1 MTYGADS
8 VAETVAFN
16 DRLAALQSSLPPIE
30 TQPPEVTR
38 AARLEEGGI
47 FPPPVFLPQAR
58 WLEIPSRGG
67 GLRVRVVAPTSREAT
82 GAYLH
87 FHGGGW
93 TIGAADGQDPLL
105 EAIAEMTGLCAVSVE
120 YRLAPEHPYPA
131 GPDDCEDA
139 ALWLLDGGAAELGVP
154 RRFAVGGE
162 SAGGHLSAVTLLR
175 LRDRHGITDGFAAA
189 NLVFG
194 AFDLTGTP
202 SRLSW
207 DDSRPLVLTNSG
219 MTWFTECFLPGLDNA
234 GRRDPDISPL
244 YADLR
249 GTAARAVHDRHG
261 GPAARRLALHGCALA
276 GRRQRRRAARVRRG
290 VSRLHRVPARGRAA
304 CERRTARV
312 PARRDRLMRVSAKVD
327 YALRALLELAAAP
340 PGPVKG
346 ERLATAQDIPPKFL
360 ENILT
365 ELRRAEIV
373 ASQRGVDGGYR
384 LAKPAAEISVADVV
398 RALEGPIASVRGVR
412 PDEIEYT
419 GPARS
424 LQPLWVEL
432 RASMRE
438 VLEGTTLADL
448 VERSAAG

>member
-1 MTYGADS
+1 
-8 VAETVAFN
+8 
-16 DRLAALQSSLPPIE
+16 
-30 TQPPEVTR
+30 
-38 AARLEEGGI
+38 
-47 FPPPVFLPQAR
+47 
-58 WLEIPSRGG
+58 
-67 GLRVRVVAPTSREAT
+67 
-82 GAYLH
+82 
-87 FHGGGW
+87 
-93 TIGAADGQDPLL
+93 
-105 EAIAEMTGLCAVSVE
+105 
-120 YRLAPEHPYPA
+120 
-131 GPDDCEDA
+131 
-139 ALWLLDGGAAELGVP
+139 
-154 RRFAVGGE
+154 
-162 SAGGHLSAVTLLR
+162 
-175 LRDRHGITDGFAAA
+175 
-189 NLVFG
+189 
-194 AFDLTGTP
+194 
-202 SRLSW
+202 
-207 DDSRPLVLTNSG
+207 
-219 MTWFTECFLPGLDNA
+219 
-234 GRRDPDISPL
+234 
-244 YADLR
+244 
-249 GTAARAVHDRHG
+249 
-261 GPAARRLALHGCALA
+261 
-276 GRRQRRRAARVRRG
+276 
-290 VSRLHRVPARGRAA
+290 
-304 CERRTARV
+304 
-312 PARRDRLMRVSAKVD
+312 MRVSAKVD